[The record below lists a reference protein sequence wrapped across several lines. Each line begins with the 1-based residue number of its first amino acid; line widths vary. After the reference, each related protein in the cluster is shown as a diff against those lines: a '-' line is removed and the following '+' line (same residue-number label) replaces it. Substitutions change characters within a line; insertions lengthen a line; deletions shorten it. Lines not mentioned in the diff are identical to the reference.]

1 MTSRTK
7 SAIKKI
13 AIKTVIAFVIQAV
26 IYIFYRFVFNEEV
39 DGVIILF
46 FALTVSVITLV
57 FKVNPLYWFI
67 STFFLYK
74 LFDSIPVAT
83 GGLFLEGGLFPEL
96 DIILAFLAFAVT
108 ELLTSI
114 ITLLIKAFVI
124 HIHCRNKIKLIIS
137 DDESA
142 KKIYDEN
149 GVIHSFFLYNKI
161 RKCCAASLKEEK
173 IKEKA
178 EVSLTIV
185 SNEEIKEL
193 NREHREKDSVTDVL
207 SFPLGENGEFD
218 VNPETNRIM
227 LGDIVISAERA
238 AEQAKE
244 YGHTFEREMCFL
256 ATHSMFHLLG
266 YDHEVSEEEEKIM
279 FDKQKMVLDKLGINR

>member
-1 MTSRTK
+1 MNSETK
-7 SAIKKI
+7 IMIKKI
-13 AIKTVIAFVIQAV
+13 ALKTVIALVVQLV
-26 IYIFYRFVFNEEV
+26 VYILYRFCFENDAGKWTLCWAVLLTAAV
-39 DGVIILF
+39 TII
-46 FALTVSVITLV
+46 
-57 FKVNPLYWFI
+57 FKVNPQYWLGSDI
-67 STFFLYK
+67 FLYI
-74 LFDSIPVAT
+74 LFDSIPSGGGDIFSFPKKFGDILMFLVIAVAEP
-83 GGLFLEGGLFPEL
+83 LM
-96 DIILAFLAFAVT
+96 
-108 ELLTSI
+108 SI
-114 ITLLIKAFVI
+114 IAVSVKAVVL
-124 HIHCRNKIKLIIS
+124 HIRCRNRIKLIIS
-137 DDESA
+137 DNECESA
-142 KKIYDEN
+142 KKVYDEN
-149 GVIHSFFLYNKI
+149 GVIHSFFLYDKI

-193 NREHREKDSVTDVL
+193 NLEHRGKDSVTDVL

-218 VNPETNRIM
+218 VDPETNRIM

-279 FDKQKMVLDKLGINR
+279 FDKQKKVLDKLGINR

>member
-1 MTSRTK
+1 MNSETTK

-13 AIKTVIAFVIQAV
+13 AVKAVIAFVMQVV
-26 IYIFYRFVFNEEV
+26 IYIFYRFVFNEKV
-39 DGVIILF
+39 DVGIILF
-46 FALTVSVITLV
+46 FALIISIITLV
-57 FKVNPLYWFI
+57 FKVNPLYWLI
-67 STFFLYK
+67 SAIFLYK
-74 LFDSIPVAT
+74 LFDSIPAA
-83 GGLFLEGGLFPEL
+83 GNSIFPGFDKLGLFFS
-96 DIILAFLAFAVT
+96 FLYFAVV
-108 ELLTSI
+108 EVLTSI
-114 ITLLIKAFVI
+114 ITILLLKPFVLY
-124 HIHCRNKIKLIIS
+124 IHCRNKIKLIIS

-142 KKIYDEN
+142 KRIYDEN
-149 GVIHSFFLYNKI
+149 GVVCSFFLYNKI
-161 RKCCAASLKEEK
+161 RRCCAASLKEEK

-185 SNEEIKEL
+185 SNEEIREL

-218 VNPETNRIM
+218 IDPETNRIM

-266 YDHEVSEEEEKIM
+266 YDHEVSSEEEKIM
-279 FDKQKMVLDKLGINR
+279 FEKQEKVLKSLGINR